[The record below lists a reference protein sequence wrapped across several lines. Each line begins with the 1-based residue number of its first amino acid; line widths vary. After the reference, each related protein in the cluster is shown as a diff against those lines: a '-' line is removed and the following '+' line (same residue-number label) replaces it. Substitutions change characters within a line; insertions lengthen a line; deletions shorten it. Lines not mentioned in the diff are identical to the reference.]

1 MSAKLVY
8 VVWWGLDIEDADVDI
23 IFERK
28 EDAEAYIAQHP
39 NLHLYM
45 REPEGT
51 ELWDEVPPVE

>member
-8 VVWWGLDIEDADVDI
+8 IVWWGKYDDADVDV

-28 EDAEAYIAQHP
+28 EDAMAYIESPP
-39 NLHLYM
+39 NLGLYM

-51 ELWDEVPPVE
+51 ELWDELPPAE